1 MIKFLRVRNLATIED
16 LTLELADGFSVLTGE
31 TGAGK
36 SILIDAIRLLIGE
49 KGSPD
54 YVRTGASEASVE
66 ALFEAPPGTLP
77 FPGAEG
83 DGILVQRQIPAQG
96 TGKAYVNG
104 VLVPARALKDAGAAV
119 ADIYGQN
126 DHVFL
131 LHLESHRGYLDAFL
145 DAQSLRDDVAR
156 AARELRSA
164 LRQKQELEAR
174 SRDRAQRLDLLAFQ
188 IREIETAGLKPGEDD
203 ELFQTRE
210 VLKNSGKIAALIDQA
225 IDLSYAGEESLLP
238 LLSRLKAVLKDL
250 APYEPS
256 VPGSLRTV
264 EEFAIFLDELAR
276 GLMRFKDGNPGG
288 PESLE
293 AVEERL
299 DAIDKLKRKYGPG
312 IPEILAH
319 LDAIRAEE
327 KGLVA
332 GRERLEELDFEVARS
347 FEAYVDG
354 AGRLSALRTGR
365 APELER
371 LVEKEIALLGMKK
384 ASFKAEVRPGPAS
397 LSDPSSIRDEGID
410 EVEFLISPNPG
421 EELRPLRRIASGGE
435 LSRVMLALR
444 SLGKGAEPARTLI
457 FDEIDAG
464 IGGRTAEAVAAKLKS
479 LARRHQVLCI
489 THLPRIAASAAHHF
503 RVEKSVERSRTFTT
517 VQELGPEERVEEVAR
532 LISGTSVTEASLQ
545 SAREMIAGSPDAGD
559 NEGARKSG
567 MKEDRRRR

>member
-16 LTLELADGFSVLTGE
+16 LTLEFADGFSVLTGE

-36 SILIDAIRLLIGE
+36 SILIDAIRLLLGE

-66 ALFEAPPGTLP
+66 ALFEAPPGVLP
-77 FPGAEG
+77 IPCSES

-96 TGKAYVNG
+96 TGRAYVNG
-104 VLVPARALKDAGAAV
+104 VLVPARALKDSAAAF

-126 DHVFL
+126 DQVFL
-131 LHLESHRGYLDAFL
+131 LHLENHRGYLDAFL
-145 DAQSLRDDVAR
+145 DAQALREEVAL
-156 AARELRSA
+156 AARELRST
-164 LRQKQELEAR
+164 LHQKQDLEAR

-188 IREIETAGLKPGEDD
+188 IREIEAAGLKPGEGE
-203 ELFQTRE
+203 ELSQTKE
-210 VLKNSGKIAALIDQA
+210 VLKNAGKIAALIDQA
-225 IDLSYAGEESLLP
+225 IDLSYAREESLLP
-238 LLSRLKAVLKDL
+238 LLARLKAVLKDL

-256 VPGSLRTV
+256 VPASLRTV

-276 GLMRFKDGNPGG
+276 GLMKFKDGNPGG

-299 DAIDKLKRKYGPG
+299 DIIDKLKRKYGPG

-327 KGLVA
+327 KELVS
-332 GRERLEELDFEVARS
+332 GRERLEGLDREIAGRFK
-347 FEAYVDG
+347 AYVDN
-354 AGRLSALRTGR
+354 AHRLSALRTGR

-384 ASFKAEVRPGPAS
+384 AAFKAEVRTAQIS
-397 LSDPSSIRDEGID
+397 RSDPSSIRDEGTD
-410 EVEFLISPNPG
+410 DVEFLISPNTG
-421 EELRPLRRIASGGE
+421 EDLRPLRKIASGGE

-444 SLGKGAEPARTLI
+444 SLGKGSEPAKTLI

-464 IGGRTAEAVAAKLKS
+464 IGGRTAEAVAEKLKS

-503 RVEKSVERSRTFTT
+503 RVEKSVERARTFTT
-517 VQELGPEERVEEVAR
+517 VRKLGPEERVEEIAR
-532 LISGTSVTEASLQ
+532 LISGTRVTEASLQ
-545 SAREMIAGSPDAGD
+545 IAREMLSGTPDGT
-559 NEGARKSG
+559 
-567 MKEDRRRR
+567 

>member
-16 LTLELADGFSVLTGE
+16 LTLELSDGFSVLTGE

-36 SILIDAIRLLIGE
+36 SILIDAIRLLLGE

-54 YVRTGASEASVE
+54 YVRTGTSEASVE
-66 ALFEAPPGTLP
+66 ALFEAPPEAIP
-77 FPGAEG
+77 VPGSEG

-104 VLVPARALKDAGAAV
+104 VLVPARALKEAGAGV
-119 ADIYGQN
+119 ADVYGQN
-126 DHVFL
+126 DHDFL
-131 LHLESHRGYLDAFL
+131 LHIENHRGYLDTFL
-145 DAQSLRDDVAR
+145 DAQTLRDEVALS
-156 AARELRSA
+156 ARELRSA
-164 LRQKQELEAR
+164 LRQKRELEAR

-188 IREIETAGLKPGEDD
+188 IREIEAAGLKPGEDE
-203 ELFQTRE
+203 ELSQTRE
-210 VLKNSGKIAALIDQA
+210 VLKNAGKIAALIDQA

-238 LLSRLKAVLKDL
+238 LLARLKAVLKDL
-250 APYEPS
+250 EPYEPS
-256 VPGSLRTV
+256 VPASLRTV

-276 GLMRFKDGNPGG
+276 GLMKFKDGKPGS

-299 DAIDKLKRKYGPG
+299 DIIDRLKRKYGPG
-312 IPEILAH
+312 VPEILARFE
-319 LDAIRAEE
+319 AIMAEE
-327 KGLVA
+327 KELVS
-332 GRERLEELDFEVARS
+332 GRERLEMLDEEVAGR
-347 FEAYVDG
+347 FKAYVNSAD
-354 AGRLSALRTGR
+354 RLSALRTGR

-384 ASFKAEVRPGPAS
+384 ASFRAEVKTMPAC
-397 LSDPSSIRDEGID
+397 LSDPSSLRDEGID
-410 EVEFLISPNPG
+410 DVEFLISPNPG
-421 EELRPLRRIASGGE
+421 EELRPLRKIASGGE

-444 SLGKGAEPARTLI
+444 SLGKGTEPAKTLI

-464 IGGRTAEAVAAKLKS
+464 IGGRTAEAVAEKLKS

-517 VQELGPEERVEEVAR
+517 VQELGPEDRVEEIAR
-532 LISGTSVTEASLQ
+532 LISGTRVTEASLQ
-545 SAREMIAGSPDAGD
+545 SAREMIAEPPARERAKGSGRAG
-559 NEGARKSG
+559 
-567 MKEDRRRR
+567 

>member
-36 SILIDAIRLLIGE
+36 SILIDAIRLLLGE

-54 YVRTGASEASVE
+54 FVRTGASEASVE
-66 ALFEAPPGTLP
+66 ALFEAPRGSLP
-77 FPGAEG
+77 LSASDEG

-104 VLVPARALKDAGAAV
+104 VLVPARALKDAGAGV

-131 LHLESHRGYLDAFL
+131 LHVESHRGYLDAFL
-145 DAQSLRDDVAR
+145 DAQTLRDAVAD

-164 LRQKQELEAR
+164 LRQKQDLEAR
-174 SRDRAQRLDLLAFQ
+174 SRDRAQRLDLLGFQ
-188 IREIETAGLKPGEDD
+188 VREIEAAGLRPGEDE
-203 ELFQTRE
+203 ELSQTRE
-210 VLKNSGKIAALIDQA
+210 VLKNAGKIAALVEQA
-225 IDLSYAGEESLLP
+225 IELSYAGEESLLP

-256 VPGSLRTV
+256 VPASLRTV

-299 DAIDKLKRKYGPG
+299 DVIDKLKRKYGQG

-319 LDAIRAEE
+319 LEAVRAEE
-327 KGLVA
+327 KELVS
-332 GRERLEELDFEVARS
+332 GRERLEGLDREVAERYK
-347 FEAYVDG
+347 AYVDS
-354 AGRLSALRTGR
+354 ARRLSALRTAR
-365 APELER
+365 APELEK
-371 LVEKEIALLGMKK
+371 LVEKEISLLGMKK
-384 ASFKAEVRPGPAS
+384 AAFKVEVRTTPAS
-397 LSDPSSIRDEGID
+397 LSEPSSIRDEGID
-410 EVEFLISPNPG
+410 DVEFLISPNPG

-444 SLGKGAEPARTLI
+444 SLGKGTEGAKTLV

-464 IGGRTAEAVAAKLKS
+464 IGGRTAEAVAEKLRS

-503 RVEKSVERSRTFTT
+503 RVAKSVERSRTFTT
-517 VQELGPEERVEEVAR
+517 VRELGPEERVEEIAR
-532 LISGTSVTEASLQ
+532 LISGTRITEASLQ
-545 SAREMIAGSPDAGD
+545 SAREMITDFP
-559 NEGARKSG
+559 ARERAKGPGKAS
-567 MKEDRRRR
+567 E

>member
-16 LTLELADGFSVLTGE
+16 LTLELAGGFSVLTGE

-36 SILIDAIRLLIGE
+36 SILIDAIRLLLGE

-54 YVRTGASEASVE
+54 FVRTGAAEASVE
-66 ALFEAPPGTLP
+66 ALFEAPPGLLP
-77 FPGAEG
+77 FPISEV

-104 VLVPARALKDAGAAV
+104 VLVPARALKDAGAAL

-131 LHLESHRGYLDAFL
+131 LHIESHRGYLDAFL
-145 DAQSLRDDVAR
+145 DAQALRDEVAR

-164 LRQKQELEAR
+164 LRQKQELDAR
-174 SRDRAQRLDLLAFQ
+174 SRDRAQKLDLLAFQ
-188 IREIETAGLKPGEDD
+188 IREIEAAGLKPGEDD

-210 VLKNSGKIAALIDQA
+210 VLKNAGKIAALVERA
-225 IDLSYAGEESLLP
+225 IELSYAGEESLLP

-276 GLMRFKDGNPGG
+276 GLMKFKDGNPGG

-299 DAIDKLKRKYGPG
+299 EVIDQLKRKYGRG
-312 IPEILAH
+312 ISEILAH
-319 LDAIRAEE
+319 LESIRAEE
-327 KGLVA
+327 KELAA
-332 GRERLEELDFEVARS
+332 GRERLEELDGEIAS
-347 FEAYVDG
+347 KFEAYIDG
-354 AGRLSALRTGR
+354 ARRLSALRAGR
-365 APELER
+365 AGEIER

-384 ASFKAEVRPGPAS
+384 ASFKTEVRTAPAS
-397 LSDPSSIRDEGID
+397 LSDPSSIRDEGND
-410 EVEFLISPNPG
+410 DVEFLISPNPG

-444 SLGKGAEPARTLI
+444 SLGKGTEPAKTLI

-464 IGGRTAEAVAAKLKS
+464 IGGRTAEAVAEKLKS
-479 LARRHQVLCI
+479 LARRHQVLCV

-517 VQELGPEERVEEVAR
+517 VEELGPEERVEEIAR
-532 LISGTSVTEASLQ
+532 LISGTRVTAASLQ
-545 SAREMIAGSPDAGD
+545 SAREMITEPPGRERAKAPGRA
-559 NEGARKSG
+559 E
-567 MKEDRRRR
+567 

>member
-16 LTLELADGFSVLTGE
+16 LTLEFADGFSVLTGE

-36 SILIDAIRLLIGE
+36 SILIDAVRLLLGE
-49 KGSPD
+49 KGSSD

-66 ALFEAPPGTLP
+66 ALFEAPPGALP
-77 FPGAEG
+77 IPGSEG
-83 DGILVQRQIPAQG
+83 DGILVQRQISAQG

-104 VLVPARALKDAGAAV
+104 VLVPARVLKDAGAAF

-131 LHLESHRGYLDAFL
+131 LHLENHRGYLDALL
-145 DAQSLRDDVAR
+145 DARALREEVAL

-164 LRQKQELEAR
+164 LRQKQDLEAR
-174 SRDRAQRLDLLAFQ
+174 GRDRAQRLDLLAFQ
-188 IREIETAGLKPGEDD
+188 IREIEAGGLKPGEDE
-203 ELFQTRE
+203 ELSQTKE
-210 VLKNSGKIAALIDQA
+210 VLKNAGKIATLIDQA

-238 LLSRLKAVLKDL
+238 LLARLKAVLKDL

-256 VPGSLRTV
+256 VPASLRTV

-276 GLMRFKDGNPGG
+276 GLMKFKDGNPGG

-299 DAIDKLKRKYGPG
+299 DIIDKLKRKYGQG

-319 LDAIRAEE
+319 LEAIRAEE
-327 KGLVA
+327 KDLVS
-332 GRERLEELDFEVARS
+332 GRERLEGLDREVARS
-347 FEAYVDG
+347 FKAYVDN
-354 AGRLSALRTGR
+354 AHRLSALRTGR

-384 ASFKAEVRPGPAS
+384 AAFKAEVRTTQAS

-410 EVEFLISPNPG
+410 DVEFLISPNPG
-421 EELRPLRRIASGGE
+421 EELRPLRKIASGGE

-444 SLGKGAEPARTLI
+444 SLGKGAEPAKTLI

-464 IGGRTAEAVAAKLKS
+464 IGGRTAEAVAEKLKS

-503 RVEKSVERSRTFTT
+503 RVEKSVERARTFTT
-517 VQELGPEERVEEVAR
+517 VEELGPEERVEEIAR
-532 LISGTSVTEASLQ
+532 LISGTRVTEASLQ
-545 SAREMIAGSPDAGD
+545 IAREMLSGTPDD
-559 NEGARKSG
+559 T
-567 MKEDRRRR
+567 

>member
-36 SILIDAIRLLIGE
+36 SILIDAIRLLLGE

-66 ALFEAPPGTLP
+66 ALFEAPPGVLTA
-77 FPGAEG
+77 PGSGG
-83 DGILVQRQIPAQG
+83 DGSGNGILVQRQIPAQG

-131 LHLESHRGYLDAFL
+131 LHIENHRGYLDAFL
-145 DAQSLRDDVAR
+145 DVPAFREEVAM

-164 LRQKQELEAR
+164 LRQKQDLEAR
-174 SRDRAQRLDLLAFQ
+174 SRDRAQRLDFLAYQ
-188 IREIETAGLKPGEDD
+188 IREIEGTCLKTGEDE
-203 ELFQTRE
+203 ELAQTRE
-210 VLKNSGKIAALIDQA
+210 VLKNAGKIASLIDQA

-238 LLSRLKAVLKDL
+238 LLFRLKAVLKDL
-250 APYEPS
+250 APFEPS
-256 VPGSLRTV
+256 VPASLRTV
-264 EEFAIFLDELAR
+264 EEFSIFLDELAR
-276 GLMRFKDGNPGG
+276 GLMKFKDGSPGG

-293 AVEERL
+293 TVEERL
-299 DAIDKLKRKYGPG
+299 DVIDKLKRKYGPG
-312 IPEILAH
+312 IPEILAR
-319 LDAIRAEE
+319 LEAIRAEE
-327 KGLVA
+327 KELVSGQEKLEGLD
-332 GRERLEELDFEVARS
+332 REIVERFEDYSDKAR
-347 FEAYVDG
+347 
-354 AGRLSALRTGR
+354 RLSALRTGR

-371 LVEKEIALLGMKK
+371 LIEKEIALLGMKK
-384 ASFKAEVRPGPAS
+384 AAFKAEVRTAPAS
-397 LSDPSSIRDEGID
+397 LSDPVSLRDEGTD
-410 EVEFLISPNPG
+410 DVEFLISSNPG
-421 EELRPLRRIASGGE
+421 EELRPLRKIASGGE

-444 SLGKGAEPARTLI
+444 SLGKGAEPAKTLI

-464 IGGRTAEAVAAKLKS
+464 IGGRTAEAVAEKLKS

-517 VQELGPEERVEEVAR
+517 VQELGPEDRVEEIAR
-532 LISGTSVTEASLQ
+532 LISGTRVTEASLQ
-545 SAREMIAGSPDAGD
+545 IAREMIAEQPASERAKGPGRT
-559 NEGARKSG
+559 G
-567 MKEDRRRR
+567 

>member
-36 SILIDAIRLLIGE
+36 SILIDAIRLLLGE

-66 ALFEAPPGTLP
+66 ALFAAPPEA
-77 FPGAEG
+77 FAVPGSKS
-83 DGILVQRQIPAQG
+83 DGILVQRQIPSRG

-104 VLVPARALKDAGAAV
+104 ILVPARALKDAGAAV

-131 LHLESHRGYLDAFL
+131 LHIENHRGYLDAFA
-145 DAQSLRDDVAR
+145 DTAALREGVAL

-164 LRQKQELEAR
+164 FRQKQDLEAR
-174 SRDRAQRLDLLAFQ
+174 SRDRAQRLDFLAYQ
-188 IREIETAGLKPGEDD
+188 IREIEGAGLKTGEDE
-203 ELFQTRE
+203 ELAQTRE
-210 VLKNSGKIAALIDQA
+210 VLKNAGKIASLIEQA
-225 IDLSYAGEESLLP
+225 IELSYAGEESLLP
-238 LLSRLKAVLKDL
+238 LLARLKAVLKDL

-256 VPGSLRTV
+256 VPASLRTV

-276 GLMRFKDGNPGG
+276 GLMKFKDGNPGG

-299 DAIDKLKRKYGPG
+299 DVIDKLKRKYGPG
-312 IPEILAH
+312 IPEVLAR
-319 LDAIRAEE
+319 LEAMRAEE
-327 KGLVA
+327 KELVSGQEKLEGLD
-332 GRERLEELDFEVARS
+332 REVVERFGDYAAKAR
-347 FEAYVDG
+347 
-354 AGRLSALRTGR
+354 RLSALRTDR

-384 ASFKAEVRPGPAS
+384 AAFKAEVRTVPAS
-397 LSDPSSIRDEGID
+397 LSDPSSVRDEGID
-410 EVEFLISPNPG
+410 DVEFLISPNPG
-421 EELRPLRRIASGGE
+421 EELRPLRKIASGGE

-444 SLGKGAEPARTLI
+444 SLGKGTEPAKALI

-464 IGGRTAEAVAAKLKS
+464 IGGKTAEAVAEKLKS

-517 VQELGPEERVEEVAR
+517 VKELTPEDRVEEIAR
-532 LISGTSVTEASLQ
+532 LISGTQVTEASLQ
-545 SAREMIAGSPDAGD
+545 AAREMIAEPPAREKTKGSGRAI
-559 NEGARKSG
+559 
-567 MKEDRRRR
+567 

>member
-16 LTLELADGFSVLTGE
+16 LTLEFADGFSVLTGE

-36 SILIDAIRLLIGE
+36 SILIDAIRLLLGE

-54 YVRTGASEASVE
+54 YVRTGAPEATVE
-66 ALFEAPPGTLP
+66 ALFEAPSGSLPVPGS
-77 FPGAEG
+77 EG

-104 VLVPARALKDAGAAV
+104 VLVPARALRDAGATV

-131 LHLESHRGYLDAFL
+131 LHIENHRGYLDAFA
-145 DAQSLRDDVAR
+145 DAAALREDVGR

-164 LRQKQELEAR
+164 LRQKQDLETR
-174 SRDRAQRLDLLAFQ
+174 SRDRARRLDLLAFQ
-188 IREIETAGLKPGEDD
+188 IREIEAAGLKLKEDD
-203 ELFQTRE
+203 ELSQTRE
-210 VLKNSGKIAALIDQA
+210 VLKNAGKIASLIDEA
-225 IDLSYAGEESLLP
+225 IELSYAGEESLLP

-256 VPGSLRTV
+256 VPASLQAV
-264 EEFAIFLDELAR
+264 EEFAITLGELAR
-276 GLMRFKDGNPGG
+276 GLMKFKDGHQGG

-312 IPEILAH
+312 IPEVLAH
-319 LDAIRAEE
+319 LEATRAEE
-327 KGLVA
+327 KELVS
-332 GRERLEELDFEVARS
+332 GRERLEELDREVTAR
-347 FEAYVDG
+347 FKAYVDN
-354 AGRLSALRTGR
+354 AHRLTALRAGR
-365 APELER
+365 APELEG

-384 ASFKAEVRPGPAS
+384 AAFKAEVRTAAAS
-397 LSDPSSIRDEGID
+397 LSDPSSIRDEGTD
-410 EVEFLISPNPG
+410 DVEFLISPNPG
-421 EELRPLRRIASGGE
+421 EELRPLRKIASGGE

-444 SLGKGAEPARTLI
+444 SLGKGTEPAKTLV

-464 IGGRTAEAVAAKLKS
+464 IGGRTAEAVAEKLKS

-503 RVEKSVERSRTFTT
+503 RVEKAVERSRTFTT
-517 VQELGPEERVEEVAR
+517 VQELGPEDRVEEIAR
-532 LISGTSVTEASLQ
+532 LISGTRVTEASLQ
-545 SAREMIAGSPDAGD
+545 SAREMIAEPP
-559 NEGARKSG
+559 ARERAKG
-567 MKEDRRRR
+567 GR

>member
-16 LTLELADGFSVLTGE
+16 LTLELADGFTVLTGE

-36 SILIDAIRLLIGE
+36 SILIDAIRLLLGE

-54 YVRTGASEASVE
+54 YVRTGAAEASVE
-66 ALFEAPPGTLP
+66 AVFEAPPGAVP
-77 FPGAEG
+77 VPASDVANE
-83 DGILVQRQIPAQG
+83 ILVQRQIPAQG

-126 DHVFL
+126 DHIFL
-131 LHLESHRGYLDAFL
+131 LHVENHRAYLDAFC
-145 DAQSLRDDVAR
+145 DAQDLREQVAL
-156 AARELRSA
+156 AARELRSV
-164 LRQKQELEAR
+164 LRQKQDLEIR

-188 IREIETAGLKPGEDD
+188 SREIEAAGLKPGEEE
-203 ELFQTRE
+203 ELAQTRE
-210 VLKNSGKIAALIDQA
+210 VLKNAGKIAALVEQA

-238 LLSRLKAVLKDL
+238 LLARLKAVLKDL
-250 APYEPS
+250 SPFEPS
-256 VPGSLRTV
+256 VPASLRTV

-299 DAIDKLKRKYGPG
+299 DTIDRLKRKYGPG

-319 LDAIRAEE
+319 LEAVRAEE
-327 KGLVA
+327 KELVA
-332 GRERLEELDFEVARS
+332 GGERLEGLDREVSEKFKTYVENAR
-347 FEAYVDG
+347 
-354 AGRLSALRTGR
+354 RLSALRVGR

-384 ASFKAEVRPGPAS
+384 AAFKAEVRTTPAS
-397 LSDPSSIRDEGID
+397 LSDPSSVRDEGTD
-410 EVEFLISPNPG
+410 DVEFLISPNPG

-444 SLGKGAEPARTLI
+444 SLGKEAEAGRTLI

-464 IGGRTAEAVAAKLKS
+464 IGGRTAEAVAEKLRS

-517 VQELGPEERVEEVAR
+517 VRELRPNDRVEEIAR
-532 LISGTSVTEASLQ
+532 LISGTKVTEASLQ
-545 SAREMIAGSPDAGD
+545 SAREMIAEPPARAGA
-559 NEGARKSG
+559 GTSG
-567 MKEDRRRR
+567 RASE

>member
-16 LTLELADGFSVLTGE
+16 LTLEFADGFSVLTGE

-36 SILIDAIRLLIGE
+36 SILIDAIRLLLGE

-54 YVRTGASEASVE
+54 YVRTGASEASLE
-66 ALFEAPPGTLP
+66 AQFDA
-77 FPGAEG
+77 PGAFSPAGISGEGESG
-83 DGILVQRQIPAQG
+83 DGLLIQRQIPAQG
-96 TGKAYVNG
+96 TGRAYING

-131 LHLESHRGYLDAFL
+131 LHIENHRGYLDAFA
-145 DAQSLRDDVAR
+145 DAAVLREEVGR

-164 LRQKQELEAR
+164 LRQKQDLEAR

-188 IREIETAGLKPGEDD
+188 IREIEAAGLKRGEDE
-203 ELFQTRE
+203 ELSQTRE
-210 VLKNSGKIAALIDQA
+210 VLKNAGKIAALIDQA

-256 VPGSLRTV
+256 VPASLQTV
-264 EEFAIFLDELAR
+264 EEFAITLGELAR
-276 GLMRFKDGNPGG
+276 GLMKFKDGNQGG

-299 DAIDKLKRKYGPG
+299 DVIDKLKRKYGPG
-312 IPEILAH
+312 IPEVLAH
-319 LDAIRAEE
+319 FEATRVEEQELIAGQEKLEGLDRE
-327 KGLVA
+327 VA
-332 GRERLEELDFEVARS
+332 GRFK
-347 FEAYVDG
+347 AYVDS
-354 AGRLSALRTGR
+354 ARRLSALRTVR

-371 LVEKEIALLGMKK
+371 LLEKEIAHLGMKK
-384 ASFKAEVRPGPAS
+384 AAFRAEVRTAPAS
-397 LSDPSSIRDEGID
+397 MSDPSSIRDEGTD
-410 EVEFLISPNPG
+410 DVEFLISPNPG
-421 EELRPLRRIASGGE
+421 EELRPLRKIASGGE

-444 SLGKGAEPARTLI
+444 SLGKGAEPAKTLV

-464 IGGRTAEAVAAKLKS
+464 IGGRTAEAVAEKLKS

-517 VQELGPEERVEEVAR
+517 VQELGPEDRVEEIAR
-532 LISGTSVTEASLQ
+532 LISGTRVTEASLQ
-545 SAREMIAGSPDAGD
+545 SAREMIAEPPTRERTKGSGKA
-559 NEGARKSG
+559 E
-567 MKEDRRRR
+567 

>member
-16 LTLELADGFSVLTGE
+16 LTLEFAGGFSVLTGE

-36 SILIDAIRLLIGE
+36 SILIDAIRLLLGE

-54 YVRTGASEASVE
+54 YVRTGASEASLE
-66 ALFEAPPGTLP
+66 ALFDA
-77 FPGAEG
+77 PGAASPAGSSGEGESG
-83 DGILVQRQIPAQG
+83 DGLLIQRQISAQG
-96 TGKAYVNG
+96 TGKAYING
-104 VLVPARALKDAGAAV
+104 VLVPARALKEAGAAF

-131 LHLESHRGYLDAFL
+131 LHNENHRGYLDAFA
-145 DAQSLRDDVAR
+145 DAAPLREEVAR

-164 LRQKQELEAR
+164 FRQKQDLEAR
-174 SRDRAQRLDLLAFQ
+174 SRDRAQRLDFLAYQ
-188 IREIETAGLKPGEDD
+188 LREIEGAGLRTGEDE
-203 ELFQTRE
+203 ELAQTRE
-210 VLKNSGKIAALIDQA
+210 VLKNAGKIASLIDQA

-256 VPGSLRTV
+256 VPASVRTV
-264 EEFAIFLDELAR
+264 EEFAITLGELAR
-276 GLMRFKDGNPGG
+276 GLMKFKDGNQGG

-299 DAIDKLKRKYGPG
+299 DVIDKLKRKYGPG
-312 IPEILAH
+312 IPEVLAH
-319 LDAIRAEE
+319 FEATRVEEQELIAGQEKLEGLDRE
-327 KGLVA
+327 VA
-332 GRERLEELDFEVARS
+332 GRFEDYS
-347 FEAYVDG
+347 
-354 AGRLSALRTGR
+354 

-384 ASFKAEVRPGPAS
+384 AAFRAEVRTGPAS
-397 LSDPSSIRDEGID
+397 LSDPSSIRDEGTD
-410 EVEFLISPNPG
+410 DVEFLISPNPG
-421 EELRPLRRIASGGE
+421 EELRPLRKIASGGE

-444 SLGKGAEPARTLI
+444 SLGKGAEPSKTLV

-464 IGGRTAEAVAAKLKS
+464 IGGRTAEAVAEKLRS

-517 VQELGPEERVEEVAR
+517 VQELGPEDRVEEIAR
-532 LISGTSVTEASLQ
+532 LISGTRVTEASLQ
-545 SAREMIAGSPDAGD
+545 SAREMIAEPPARERAKGSGKA
-559 NEGARKSG
+559 E
-567 MKEDRRRR
+567 

>member
-16 LTLELADGFSVLTGE
+16 LTLDLSDGFSVLTGE

-36 SILIDAIRLLIGE
+36 SILIDAIRLLLGE

-54 YVRTGASEASVE
+54 YVRTGATEASVE
-66 ALFEAPPGTLP
+66 ALFDAPPGGMPAP
-77 FPGAEG
+77 FGPGGEG
-83 DGILVQRQIPAQG
+83 DGEGILVQRQIPAQG

-104 VLVPARALKDAGAAV
+104 ILVPARALKDAGAAV

-131 LHLESHRGYLDAFL
+131 LHIESHRGYLDVFA
-145 DAQSLRDDVAR
+145 DAQALKDEVAM
-156 AARELRSA
+156 AARELRSV
-164 LRQKQELEAR
+164 LRQKQDLEVR

-188 IREIETAGLKPGEDD
+188 IREIEAAGLKPGED
-203 ELFQTRE
+203 EGLSQTRE
-210 VLKNSGKIAALIDQA
+210 VLKNAGKIAALIDQA
-225 IDLSYAGEESLLP
+225 VDLSYAGEQSLLP
-238 LLSRLKAVLKDL
+238 LLARLKTVLKDL
-250 APYEPS
+250 APFEAS
-256 VPGSLRTV
+256 VPASLGTV

-276 GLMRFKDGNPGG
+276 GLMKFKDGNPGG

-299 DAIDKLKRKYGPG
+299 DIIDKLKRKYGPG

-319 LDAIRAEE
+319 LDAVKAEE
-327 KGLVA
+327 KELVS
-332 GRERLEELDFEVARS
+332 GRERLEELDQEIAAR
-347 FEAYVDG
+347 FKAY
-354 AGRLSALRTGR
+354 AGGSRRLSALRAGR

-371 LVEKEIALLGMKK
+371 LVEKEISLLGMKK
-384 ASFKAEVRPGPAS
+384 AAFKAEVRTMPAS
-397 LSDPSSIRDEGID
+397 LSDPSSIRDEGTD
-410 EVEFLISPNPG
+410 DVEFLISPNPG
-421 EELRPLRRIASGGE
+421 EELRPLRKIASGGE

-444 SLGKGAEPARTLI
+444 SLGKGAEPAKTLI

-464 IGGRTAEAVAAKLKS
+464 IGGRTAEAVAEKLKS

-517 VQELGPEERVEEVAR
+517 VHELGQEDRVEEIAR
-532 LISGTSVTEASLQ
+532 LISGTRVTEASLQ
-545 SAREMIAGSPDAGD
+545 SAREMIAEPPGREMAKGSGRA
-559 NEGARKSG
+559 E
-567 MKEDRRRR
+567 